1 MIIRLSFLFQ
11 GAFWGANNINTWLS
25 ILFVELEGVVFP
37 CRCGAFGSHQVGGGI
52 CRMSTLVVLRL
63 PSGNQRGEEFR
74 VGQGWACGS
83 GSLSAHIRLVGI
95 VEVVV
100 LIRQSPHKC
109 RVVLGL
115 PHEVARGGIPL
126 CGQFHVGI
134 EGLSAV
140 RHVSP
145 SGMFF
150 LPLWTTA
157 GVYGYPDVADG
168 KNRLEEEINFSQ
180 RFTTA
185 LTWCFST
192 HATPSCLRA
201 LFSS

>member
-1 MIIRLSFLFQ
+1 MKEQDTDQYSPHCSYPRP
-11 GAFWGANNINTWLS
+11 N
-25 ILFVELEGVVFP
+25 
-37 CRCGAFGSHQVGGGI
+37 RI
-52 CRMSTLVVLRL
+52 CSADRQCLCSLR
-63 PSGNQRGEEFR
+63 Q
-74 VGQGWACGS
+74 QIH
-83 GSLSAHIRLVGI
+83 AHIRLVGI

>member
-1 MIIRLSFLFQ
+1 MLLFLLLMLRANPLGMLLGGVCNGCAIACNVHASVCNRLS
-11 GAFWGANNINTWLS
+11 
-25 ILFVELEGVVFP
+25 
-37 CRCGAFGSHQVGGGI
+37 
-52 CRMSTLVVLRL
+52 
-63 PSGNQRGEEFR
+63 
-74 VGQGWACGS
+74 S

>member
-1 MIIRLSFLFQ
+1 MTANAIRWFMVKERWRVLSSPVVAEPSAVIKSEAVYAAWVLWSSWGCQ
-11 GAFWGANNINTWLS
+11 AETNGAKNS
-25 ILFVELEGVVFP
+25 V
-37 CRCGAFGSHQVGGGI
+37 S
-52 CRMSTLVVLRL
+52 
-63 PSGNQRGEEFR
+63 

>member
-1 MIIRLSFLFQ
+1 M
-11 GAFWGANNINTWLS
+11 
-25 ILFVELEGVVFP
+25 
-37 CRCGAFGSHQVGGGI
+37 
-52 CRMSTLVVLRL
+52 
-63 PSGNQRGEEFR
+63 
-74 VGQGWACGS
+74 
-83 GSLSAHIRLVGI
+83 
-95 VEVVV
+95 

-150 LPLWTTA
+150 LPL
-157 GVYGYPDVADG
+157 
-168 KNRLEEEINFSQ
+168 
-180 RFTTA
+180 
-185 LTWCFST
+185 
-192 HATPSCLRA
+192 
-201 LFSS
+201 